1 MSERTQFGQ
10 ARQVAELRQQ
20 VAGLEQQVEKLTA
33 DLKNQQD
40 LDRQLFDEQATQI
53 AALQLLAQDWQQ
65 HVKDDD
71 EIDLGKHFESEYEAA
86 QEQRAKLERRTR
98 ELCRKEQ

>member
-65 HVKDDD
+65 YVKDDD

-98 ELCRKEQ
+98 DLCRKEH